1 MHLPAQLIF
10 SFLLAAPAAT
20 AGSNA
25 VVIADYFDFANA
37 PAFYVDAPHSVQTLM
52 ENAVEKHRQLNEE
65 ACHSSQSPFWLCSN
79 APLRYFR
86 AITGNGQRQ
95 MSGYV
100 CQDVD
105 WLQRHK
111 YYPVKE
117 LTDAICVYAQW
128 DAEQQKYNIDWP
140 DSYTSG

>member
-1 MHLPAQLIF
+1 MHLPAELLF
-10 SFLLAAPAAT
+10 LFLLAAPEAN
-20 AGSNA
+20 AGSDT

-37 PAFYVDAPHSVQTLM
+37 PAFYVDAPHSIQTQM
-52 ENAVEKHRQLNEE
+52 KNAVGKYRQLNEV
-65 ACHSSQSPFWLCSN
+65 ACHSSQPPFWLCSN

-86 AITGNGQRQ
+86 AITGKGQRR

-117 LTDAICVYAQW
+117 LTDATCVHAQW
-128 DAEQQKYNIDWP
+128 DVEQRTYNIDWP
-140 DSYTSG
+140 RS